1 MYINEKYLK
10 FFLVSKSIAIEAV
23 EHFKLSETDTGI
35 IMTLFSI
42 AIISQIAFFYAYY
55 QKVEQLNKVLKT
67 YKAINLPEVN
77 LKMVQKWS
85 FRVRIKHLL
94 EIIFVWSLCFL
105 MAYVQNNIKWHLLQS
120 EFDLPNYGKWLFCL
134 LYWWTFVTL
143 LASPLMFG
151 TDLFIEGFLQGP
163 MHLFDFWKSETQLA
177 RR

>member
-67 YKAINLPEVN
+67 YKTINLPEVN
-77 LKMVQKWS
+77 LKMVQNF
-85 FRVRIKHLL
+85 FRQRH
-94 EIIFVWSLCFL
+94 
-105 MAYVQNNIKWHLLQS
+105 
-120 EFDLPNYGKWLFCL
+120 
-134 LYWWTFVTL
+134 
-143 LASPLMFG
+143 
-151 TDLFIEGFLQGP
+151 
-163 MHLFDFWKSETQLA
+163 
-177 RR
+177 